1 MTPRLGSH
9 GTEGGRQREQLP
21 ETAADNE
28 KEAAG
33 DQPNSEMLTVA
44 GVVLHYNLFS
54 WTSRTG
60 RLGLARRTT
69 VPLTLPIPW

>member
-28 KEAAG
+28 KEALG

-44 GVVLHYNLFS
+44 GVVLHYSLVS

-69 VPLTLPIPW
+69 VPPTLPIPW